1 MFMKKNHPEKIEIE
15 SSMNQDMQVLYWK
28 QKRNEL
34 DFLEQIKEDKEEAAK
49 QAFKEGMLRGEKIGK
64 LKGEVKGEIKLIKFY
79 ERRGIEF
86 SDYSSELK
94 YIKDT
99 KFKEV
104 KDYINEH
111 PDETESLIGENLHLF
126 EPMEIE

>member
-1 MFMKKNHPEKIEIE
+1 MLREEKKGK
-15 SSMNQDMQVLYWK
+15 
-28 QKRNEL
+28 
-34 DFLEQIKEDKEEAAK
+34 
-49 QAFKEGMLRGEKIGK
+49 LRGEKKGK
-64 LKGEVKGEIKLIKFY
+64 LREEVKAEIKIIKFC
-79 ERRGIEF
+79 EKRGIEF

-104 KDYINEH
+104 KNYINEH

>member
-15 SSMNQDMQVLYWK
+15 SSTDQDMQVLYWK
-28 QKRNEL
+28 QKQNEL
-34 DFLEQIKEDKEEAAK
+34 SFLEQIEEEKEQAAQ
-49 QAFKEGMLRGEKIGK
+49 QAFKEGEKKGNLEGK
-64 LKGEVKGEIKLIKFY
+64 VKGEIKQIKFC
-79 ERRGIEF
+79 EKRGIEF

-104 KDYINEH
+104 KNYINEH

>member
-1 MFMKKNHPEKIEIE
+1 
-15 SSMNQDMQVLYWK
+15 
-28 QKRNEL
+28 
-34 DFLEQIKEDKEEAAK
+34 
-49 QAFKEGMLRGEKIGK
+49 MLREEKKGK
-64 LKGEVKGEIKLIKFY
+64 LREEVKAEIKIIKFC
-79 ERRGIEF
+79 EKRGIEF